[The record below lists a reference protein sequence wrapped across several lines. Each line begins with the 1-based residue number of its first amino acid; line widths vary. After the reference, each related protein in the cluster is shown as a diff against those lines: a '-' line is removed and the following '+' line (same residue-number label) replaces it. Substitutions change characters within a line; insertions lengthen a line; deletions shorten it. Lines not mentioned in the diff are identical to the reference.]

1 MAKRT
6 SESISSL
13 AGRGLKKPLTLT
25 PLEIKRVCASALS
38 QDETA
43 RKVASLLARIERH
56 RELSEA
62 LLGEAIP

>member
-6 SESISSL
+6 SESISSI
-13 AGRGLKKPLTLT
+13 AGRGLKKPHLLT
-25 PLEIKRVCASALS
+25 PQEIKRVCASALS

-43 RKVASLLARIERH
+43 RRVASLMERIARH

-62 LLGEAIP
+62 LLGEAI